1 MLSVPF
7 LRSER
12 IAEPKFR
19 LLTSGMVLALFF
31 YFALI
36 THLRAD
42 LYGDDFRRTQIE
54 ADYRSESVRS
64 QYEAGALRVNMYNQ
78 HRAQILAG
86 FADKYFKRVN
96 ELDPTYKLGLVGM
109 LQLDCLYDKSARV
122 EVFEE
127 LKGRLER

>member
-1 MLSVPF
+1 MPLLCRKDWQSQN
-7 LRSER
+7 
-12 IAEPKFR
+12 IR
-19 LLTSGMVLALFF
+19 LLTSGGVLALFL

-78 HRAQILAG
+78 HRAPILAG

-96 ELDPTYKLGLVGM
+96 ELDPDIQIGADRDVAT
-109 LQLDCLYDKSARV
+109 
-122 EVFEE
+122 
-127 LKGRLER
+127 RLPIRQIC